1 MLEAHLGNG
10 GPLRLLC
17 LGAHSDDLVIGAA
30 GAVMTLLEQHPGSAV
45 TWVVFSGDEHQVD
58 EARGAA
64 AELLAVATS
73 AAVHTLDFREN
84 HFPYQGSALKNA
96 FETLKETEPDL
107 IFSHARHDRHQDHRT
122 LAELTWNAF
131 RNHLVL
137 EYEIP
142 KYEGDLKQ
150 PNLYVPLGDEVL
162 ECKLELLS
170 RHFGSR
176 HDKPW
181 FDADTFRGLM
191 RLRGIE
197 CRAPSGYAEG
207 FHASKFVLG

>member
-1 MLEAHLGNG
+1 MLEAHLGDG
-10 GPLRLLC
+10 SPLRFLC
-17 LGAHSDDLVIGAA
+17 LGAHSDDLEIGAA
-30 GAVMTLLEQHPGSAV
+30 GAVMTLLERHPGSAI
-45 TWVVFSGDEHQVD
+45 TWVVFSGDERRVG
-58 EARGAA
+58 EARDAA
-64 AELLAVATS
+64 AELLTGAAS
-73 AAVHTLDFREN
+73 AEVHTLDFREN

-96 FETLKETEPDL
+96 FETLKGTEPDL

-150 PNLYVPLGDEVL
+150 PNLYVPLSDEVL
-162 ECKLELLS
+162 ARKLGLLE
-170 RHFGSR
+170 RHFGSQ

-181 FDADTFRGLM
+181 FGADTFRGLM

-197 CRAPSGYAEG
+197 CRAPGGYAEG
-207 FHASKFVLG
+207 FHASKFVLR

>member
-1 MLEAHLGNG
+1 MLEARLGNG
-10 GPLRLLC
+10 EPLRLLC
-17 LGAHSDDLVIGAA
+17 LGAHSDDLEIAA
-30 GAVMTLLEQHPGSAV
+30 SGTVMTLLQRHPGSEV
-45 TWVVFSGDEHQVD
+45 TWVVFSGDERRVG

-64 AELLAVATS
+64 AELLTDAGSSEVR
-73 AAVHTLDFREN
+73 TLDFREN

-96 FETLKETEPDL
+96 FESLKAIDPDL
-107 IFSHARHDRHQDHRT
+107 IFCHARHDRHQDHRT

-142 KYEGDLKQ
+142 KYEGDLRQ
-150 PNLYVPLGDEVL
+150 PNLYVPLSDEMLARKLALL
-162 ECKLELLS
+162 EH
-170 RHFGSR
+170 HFASQ

-181 FDADTFRGLM
+181 YDTETFRGLM

-197 CRAPSGYAEG
+197 CRAPGGYAEG
-207 FHASKFVLG
+207 FYASKLVLG